1 VPYVTSNDPWNY
13 RGVKVNI
20 LFVLHDPPYGTERV
34 YNGLRWATELARQNV
49 DVRVFLFGD
58 SVISVM
64 AGQKVPDG
72 YYNVAKQLTA
82 LGQLGVAVGS
92 CGTCLDARGI
102 TADMTLEV
110 AHRSSMKE
118 LTEWTL
124 AADKVINV

>member
-1 VPYVTSNDPWNY
+1 MS
-13 RGVKVNI
+13 I

-34 YNGLRWATELARQNV
+34 YNGLRWAIEVARQDV
-49 DVRVFLFGD
+49 EVRVFLFGG

-72 YYNVAKQLTA
+72 YYNVAKQITT
-82 LGQLGVAVGS
+82 LGRLGASIGS

-102 TADMTLEV
+102 SDEMINEA

-124 AADKVINV
+124 TADKVINV